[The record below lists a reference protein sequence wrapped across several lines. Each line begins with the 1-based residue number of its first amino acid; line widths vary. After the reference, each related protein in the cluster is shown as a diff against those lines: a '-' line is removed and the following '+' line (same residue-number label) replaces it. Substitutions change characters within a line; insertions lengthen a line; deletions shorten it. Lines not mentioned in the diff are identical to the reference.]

1 MPLGPFKLG
10 EFLRILGIDRPLQ
23 ARVLALGLSQIYGF
37 VRQSLGELDIRSQP
51 GEEAAI
57 QIKLPCVAAPL
68 AVDIAT
74 EQSPA
79 EIPRQAS
86 TLLVIDDD
94 PFVRDVVFD
103 ALSAAG
109 YHVVAAEDG
118 PSGLARLDHVTPAAA
133 IIDFI
138 MPGMNGAEVARRV
151 HERLP
156 GLPIVFISGYADT
169 DALRGVAGAVILRKP
184 SRSWTCSRWSLAS
197 CTDCGGVSGSTAEAG
212 DHDNALTPGR
222 PSPKGGRPLHMGG
235 KVPLART
242 HHVWTVASIQTPDI
256 PP

>member
-51 GEEAAI
+51 GE
-57 QIKLPCVAAPL
+57 
-68 AVDIAT
+68 
-74 EQSPA
+74 
-79 EIPRQAS
+79 
-86 TLLVIDDD
+86 
-94 PFVRDVVFD
+94 
-103 ALSAAG
+103 G
-109 YHVVAAEDG
+109 
-118 PSGLARLDHVTPAAA
+118 A

-138 MPGMNGAEVARRV
+138 MPGMNGAEVGRRV

-212 DHDNALTPGR
+212 DHDKALTPGR
-222 PSPKGGRPLHMGG
+222 PSPKAGRPLHMGG
-235 KVPLART
+235 KVLLART